1 MTEKE
6 VLQTTVEA
14 LQIELQKLDT
24 GDEAYLKLID
34 ERMELLQRLE
44 EIRKKNL
51 P

>member
-6 VLQTTVEA
+6 VIQTTLET

-24 GDEAYLKLID
+24 DDEAYLKLID

>member
-6 VLQTTVEA
+6 VIQTTLET

-24 GDEAYLKLID
+24 DDEAYLKLID

-44 EIRKKNL
+44 EIRKNNIN
-51 P
+51 

>member
-6 VLQTTVEA
+6 VIQTTLET
-14 LQIELQKLDT
+14 LQIELQKLDID
-24 GDEAYLKLID
+24 DEAYLKLID